1 MSRIYEFGAI
11 LHFSMV
17 SSSLSSYRLL
27 DQTTPGPAFAP
38 FLAQKHLYLQ
48 VQLIH
53 AALEEINPLT
63 QRKQKMRK

>member
-1 MSRIYEFGAI
+1 MA
-11 LHFSMV
+11 